1 MKATQKSAP
10 ADGQGRA
17 TLEGSAMTETI
28 AAQRSNQ
35 AVDDN
40 AIRPFRVNVPE
51 GELTELRRR
60 IKATRWPD
68 RETVGDATQGVQ
80 LATTE
85 ALARYWST
93 EYDWRKAEA
102 RLNAL
107 PQFITQ
113 VDWARHSFHSRSLET

>member
-1 MKATQKSAP
+1 
-10 ADGQGRA
+10 
-17 TLEGSAMTETI
+17 MTETI

-35 AVDDN
+35 PVDDN

>member
-1 MKATQKSAP
+1 MSEGVGMKATKNPTLRMS
-10 ADGQGRA
+10 GRA

-60 IKATRWPD
+60 IKATR
-68 RETVGDATQGVQ
+68 
-80 LATTE
+80 
-85 ALARYWST
+85 
-93 EYDWRKAEA
+93 
-102 RLNAL
+102 
-107 PQFITQ
+107 
-113 VDWARHSFHSRSLET
+113 